1 MEIRRA
7 IVAGVVAA
15 GMLWGGSAMGQAK
28 PTCDPKVQPGSA
40 PGTPERVTGEVVKV
54 DQAAG
59 RVTIKEADG
68 KMYEFHANKDTIQTL
83 KVGDRLEA
91 TLRTASAC

>member
-1 MEIRRA
+1 MDMRRA
-7 IVAGVVAA
+7 VVAGMIAA

-28 PTCDPKVQPGSA
+28 QPTCDPKAQAGAKEKVA
-40 PGTPERVTGEVVKV
+40 GEVVKV
-54 DQAAG
+54 DQAEG

-68 KMYEFHANKDTIQTL
+68 KAYEFRAHKDTLQNL

-91 TLRTASAC
+91 TLRPASAC

>member
-1 MEIRRA
+1 
-7 IVAGVVAA
+7 
-15 GMLWGGSAMGQAK
+15 
-28 PTCDPKVQPGSA
+28 
-40 PGTPERVTGEVVKV
+40 VVKV

-68 KMYEFHANKDTIQTL
+68 KTYELHANKDTLQTL

-91 TLRTASAC
+91 TLRTATAC

>member
-1 MEIRRA
+1 MEMRRA
-7 IVAGVVAA
+7 FVAGVVAA

-28 PTCDPKVQPGSA
+28 PTCDPKSQPGSPA
-40 PGTPERVTGEVVKV
+40 GTPERVTGQVVKV

-68 KMYEFHANKDTIQTL
+68 KTYELHANKDTLQTL
-83 KVGDRLEA
+83 TVGDRLEA
-91 TLRTASAC
+91 TLRTATAC

>member
-1 MEIRRA
+1 M
-7 IVAGVVAA
+7 VAA

-28 PTCDPKVQPGSA
+28 QQPTCDPKAQAGAKEKVA
-40 PGTPERVTGEVVKV
+40 GEVVKV
-54 DQAAG
+54 DQAEG

-68 KMYEFHANKDTIQTL
+68 KAYEFRAHKDTLQNL

-91 TLRTASAC
+91 TLRPASAC

>member
-1 MEIRRA
+1 MEMRRA
-7 IVAGVVAA
+7 IAAGLVAA

-28 PTCDPKVQPGSA
+28 PACDPKVQPGSA
-40 PGTPERVTGEVVKV
+40 AGTPEKVTGEVVKV
-54 DQAAG
+54 DQATG

-68 KMYEFHANKDTIQTL
+68 KTYEFHANKDTLQTL

>member
-1 MEIRRA
+1 MDMRRA
-7 IVAGVVAA
+7 MVAGVLAA

-28 PTCDPKVQPGSA
+28 EPNCDPKTQAGAKDKVS
-40 PGTPERVTGEVVKV
+40 GEVVKV
-54 DQAAG
+54 DQAGG

-68 KMYEFHANKDTIQTL
+68 KMYEFHAHKDTLQNL

-91 TLRTASAC
+91 TLRPAATC

>member
-1 MEIRRA
+1 
-7 IVAGVVAA
+7 
-15 GMLWGGSAMGQAK
+15 MGQAK
-28 PTCDPKVQPGSA
+28 PTCDPKSQPPA
-40 PGTPERVTGEVVKV
+40 GTPERVAGQVVKV

-68 KMYEFHANKDTIQTL
+68 KTYELHANKDTLHTL

-91 TLRTASAC
+91 TLRTATAC